1 MCNMGLKIIIMV
13 KLASGGR
20 RAIRDPRPAKPAK
33 MRRYRARNL
42 RPLDATT
49 HSLGRCCA
57 VPFISDY
64 RLPPLAQYWPTEEKA

>member
-1 MCNMGLKIIIMV
+1 MYNMGLKIIIMV

-20 RAIRDPRPAKPAK
+20 RAIRDPR
-33 MRRYRARNL
+33 AREEPCNL